1 VEEVTYVG
9 EFTRYRVRV
18 TGDVVVAVKTAN
30 THATYRPK
38 PGDAVRLG
46 WAPADGYLVPRPA

>member
-1 VEEVTYVG
+1 VTYVG

-46 WAPADGYLVPRPA
+46 WAAADGYLVPRPA